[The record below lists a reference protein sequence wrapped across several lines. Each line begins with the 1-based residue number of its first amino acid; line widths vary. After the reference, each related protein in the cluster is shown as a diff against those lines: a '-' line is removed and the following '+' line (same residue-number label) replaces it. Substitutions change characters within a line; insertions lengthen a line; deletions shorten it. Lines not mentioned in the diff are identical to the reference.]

1 MGGLAARLAARARDA
16 RVLTIDIER
25 VPGVARAFDSRVEWI
40 RPDMWVTPPRT
51 VCFAARWYGDKTP
64 LFSAEWAG
72 DDLARASWALFDEAD
87 AVITYNGDKFDIP
100 HLKAA
105 WFETGL
111 GPPRPF
117 KSIDL
122 IKSVRQFKF
131 PSSSLDYVTRRLGRP
146 GKVHKYDVAEAEA
159 AVNGD
164 EHAQKA
170 FRRYNV
176 GDVELTEWLHDRLL
190 GWMPTHPH
198 LGAPTDDKV
207 CNQCGS
213 DKLKLQAT
221 RYRAVVIDYA
231 LFRCDKCG
239 ANVRAGWHARAA
251 TTRGVK

>member
-1 MGGLAARLAARARDA
+1 MGRLSARLADRARDA

-40 RPDMWVTPPRT
+40 RPDMWVAPPRT
-51 VCFAARWYGDKTP
+51 VCYAARWYGTREP
-64 LFSAEWAG
+64 IFAAEWAG
-72 DDLARASWALFDEAD
+72 DDLTRLSWGLFDEAD
-87 AVITYNGDKFDIP
+87 AVITYNGDRFDIP

-105 WFETGL
+105 WFEAGL

-122 IKSVRQFKF
+122 IKPVRQFKL

-164 EHAQKA
+164 PRAQKR
-170 FRRYNV
+170 FRTYNI
-176 GDVELTEWLHDRLL
+176 GDIELTEWLHDRLL
-190 GWMPTHPH
+190 GWMPNHPH
-198 LGAPTDDKV
+198 LGAPTEDKV

-213 DKLKLQAT
+213 DKLKLQPT

-231 LFRCDKCG
+231 LFRCLRCG
-239 ANVRAGWHARAA
+239 ANIRAGWHARAA